1 MKKILYFLMVGLA
14 FTALQVGAAEA
25 QTGAPGTAPM
35 GDTMG
40 DPNMAPPTG
49 APGTAAPMG
58 DPNMAPATGEAG
70 GPAAT
75 DMSNKMINDGGHGAN
90 SGLEAE
96 DERAVA
102 EQNCI
107 KYVKKWEPNSKD
119 HTESWCYD
127 KGWEV
132 HKNSCSAAEPC

>member
-1 MKKILYFLMVGLA
+1 MQKLFNILILGLSFVVLNVA
-14 FTALQVGAAEA
+14 TVAA
-25 QTGAPGTAPM
+25 QTDSLPM
-35 GDTMG
+35 ADSS
-40 DPNMAPPTG
+40 
-49 APGTAAPMG
+49 AAPIG
-58 DPNMAPATGEAG
+58 KGGETG
-70 GPAAT
+70 GPAAQ
-75 DMSNKMINDGGHGAN
+75 DMSGNMINDGGHGAN

>member
-1 MKKILYFLMVGLA
+1 MQKLFNFLMVGLTFA
-14 FTALQVGAAEA
+14 VLNVATVAAE
-25 QTGAPGTAPM
+25 TDLPVP
-35 GDTMG
+35 DTSANPIG
-40 DPNMAPPTG
+40 QG
-49 APGTAAPMG
+49 
-58 DPNMAPATGEAG
+58 GEAG

-75 DMSNKMINDGGHGAN
+75 DMSDKMINDGGHGAN

-96 DERAVA
+96 AERAVA

-127 KGWEV
+127 KGWEA
-132 HKNSCSAAEPC
+132 HKKSCSAAEPC